1 MKSCIK
7 FILVH
12 DLALKQ
18 YDGADNLPYKTEIR

>member
-18 YDGADNLPYKTEIR
+18 YDGEDNLPYKLR

>member
-7 FILVH
+7 FILVR

-18 YDGADNLPYKTEIR
+18 YDGADNLPYKNEIR

>member
-18 YDGADNLPYKTEIR
+18 YDGADNLPYKNGIR

>member
-18 YDGADNLPYKTEIR
+18 YDRADNLPYKYELR

>member
-12 DLALKQ
+12 DLAFKQ
-18 YDGADNLPYKTEIR
+18 YDGADNLPYKPR

>member
-18 YDGADNLPYKTEIR
+18 YDVADNLPYKPR